1 MIVQVTMTRNECFL
15 IKELL
20 PIWSKYADGFVFLD
34 DNSDDET
41 SEFLKQNKEKYNILE
56 VITHTREDKKL
67 FVETDNRQKLFD
79 AGRKYSNKIIFLDTD
94 EYLDGAVT
102 KEQLETFLDNNPD
115 TGFFMKWVQ
124 YTSRDKCRVDSFWRN
139 NFHDRMGHYTFP
151 SKFAWCQTH
160 SPHIPPAPKS
170 IRLDPSHLFIA
181 HLQWLD
187 KRWVGIKQ
195 YYWKVVDYVNR
206 LEHNVTTINCSDY
219 DISVN
224 NFEWEYEDVN
234 FPLRV
239 DEKIYAVQDVQNNY
253 KLKYIQEQTLRYN
266 IPNLNDWGLGIYE
279 SKN

>member
-67 FVETDNRQKLFD
+67 FIETDIRQKLFD
-79 AGRKYSNKIIFLDTD
+79 TGKKYSNKIIFLDTD

-102 KEQLETFLDNNPD
+102 KEQLETFLDKNPD

-151 SKFAWCQTH
+151 SKFAWCQMH
-160 SPHIPPAPKS
+160 APHIPPAPRS
-170 IRLDPSHLFIA
+170 LRLDPKHLYIA

-187 KRWVGIKQ
+187 KRTVGIKQ
-195 YYWKVVDYVNR
+195 YYYKVMDYVNN
-206 LEHNVTTINCSDY
+206 LEHNVAIINCSDY

-224 NFEWEYEDVN
+224 NFEWEYEDTIL
-234 FPLRV
+234 PLRIRE
-239 DEKIYAVQDVQNNY
+239 DIYNLQQEENNF
-253 KLKYIQEQTLRYN
+253 KLLYIKEQTKKYN

-279 SKN
+279 SKK